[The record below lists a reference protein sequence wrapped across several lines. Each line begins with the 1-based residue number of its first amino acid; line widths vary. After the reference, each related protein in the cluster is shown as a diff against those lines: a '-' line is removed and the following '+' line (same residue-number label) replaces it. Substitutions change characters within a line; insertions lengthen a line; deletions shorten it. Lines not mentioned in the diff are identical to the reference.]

1 MFLLESS
8 ERLVF
13 MVLQIVSL
21 LNMVLQVLLESPEE
35 GLFCA
40 VKLIDILLGVVE
52 VDIVC
57 WRINIDLD
65 IRSTVFLSHR
75 LVALNID
82 RV

>member
-1 MFLLESS
+1 
-8 ERLVF
+8 

-21 LNMVLQVLLESPEE
+21 LNMVLKVLLESPEE

-40 VKLIDILLGVVE
+40 VKQALGVVE

-57 WRINIDLD
+57 WCINVDLD

-82 RV
+82 RVESHC